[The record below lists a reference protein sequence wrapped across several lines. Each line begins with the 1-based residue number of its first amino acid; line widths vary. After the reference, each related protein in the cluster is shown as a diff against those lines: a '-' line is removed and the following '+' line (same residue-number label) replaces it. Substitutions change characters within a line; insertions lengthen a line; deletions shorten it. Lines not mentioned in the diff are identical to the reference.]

1 MPGRGLHVDRD
12 DRAFPH
18 VGQCLYRQVVDQRTV
33 DEQLAAANLRG
44 RDDRQVDAEPDRLPQ
59 RSVPGNLQ
67 PSAAEID
74 AGTQVAAR
82 QLLHQARAED
92 AVQHGLEAFAADQRV
107 AGDGEVAQ
115 RPAAPPFVVADRVD
129 LIGVV
134 ARGEQRADHGAH
146 ADPGD
151 TVDPEA
157 GGGQF
162 LEHADVRERPCATA
176 GKHDPDRGTGQPA
189 GHAGDVRTELRLPDQ
204 VRGDRIE
211 RGRPAGQRAGRGV
224 VRNQFAGLQLGIMA
238 KHRRDR
244 SASGHRQDPV
254 GLLQAEPRPGLV
266 QGRSADEQDLKSWP
280 ACTMSSTGPYTAAG
294 APGTSAP
301 GTSAPPSTATD
312 RCACRAVPS
321 SVPSRHIGIRPS
333 SSISATVAGRG
344 RAVPADAPES
354 WSLRPSERF
363 SASDR
368 AGERCRSSVKSAWPM
383 AMTSVARAA
392 RTDDDRG
399 ESVSKASSP
408 TVSPRMCSLITVPA
422 ASSTISSL
430 PARTRYISSRSHAR
444 GTATFP
450 RPEGVCVI

>member
-18 VGQCLYRQVVDQRTV
+18 VGQCLHRQVVDQRTV

-82 QLLHQARAED
+82 QLLDQARAED

-115 RPAAPPFVVADRVD
+115 RPAAHPFVVADRVD

-162 LEHADVRERPCATA
+162 LEHVDVRERPCATA
-176 GKHDPDRGTGQPA
+176 GSTIPTEEPASRRAMRETSEPNSVSRIRCEATGSSAAAQP
-189 GHAGDVRTELRLPDQ
+189 V
-204 VRGDRIE
+204 
-211 RGRPAGQRAGRGV
+211 
-224 VRNQFAGLQLGIMA
+224 
-238 KHRRDR
+238 
-244 SASGHRQDPV
+244 
-254 GLLQAEPRPGLV
+254 
-266 QGRSADEQDLKSWP
+266 
-280 ACTMSSTGPYTAAG
+280 
-294 APGTSAP
+294 SAP
-301 GTSAPPSTATD
+301 GAGSYATSSQ
-312 RCACRAVPS
+312 ACS
-321 SVPSRHIGIRPS
+321 SG
-333 SSISATVAGRG
+333 
-344 RAVPADAPES
+344 
-354 WSLRPSERF
+354 
-363 SASDR
+363 
-368 AGERCRSSVKSAWPM
+368 
-383 AMTSVARAA
+383 
-392 RTDDDRG
+392 
-399 ESVSKASSP
+399 
-408 TVSPRMCSLITVPA
+408 
-422 ASSTISSL
+422 
-430 PARTRYISSRSHAR
+430 
-444 GTATFP
+444 
-450 RPEGVCVI
+450 